1 MGSVESAGTS
11 AGMPIRVVVFDLDG
25 VLVDSEP
32 WWDAARVDFTARRGL
47 RWGPDDQRA
56 VMGPNSLGWARIM
69 AERLGLDEP
78 LEAIVDEVV
87 GGVVGRYRS
96 LPAPV
101 IAPAVRAVRRM
112 GADRPLAVASSSHR
126 AVIGAALEAIGLG
139 SAFAVVVSSDE
150 VAHGKPAPDVYL
162 ETARR
167 LGEDPAGC
175 LVIEDSLNGVRAG
188 RAAGMRVVLVPSA
201 LVPPADGAR
210 EAASLV
216 LDSLDQLDAAAIA
229 QLEAAG

>member
-1 MGSVESAGTS
+1 MRPVERSSA
-11 AGMPIRVVVFDLDG
+11 APPPIRAVVFDLDG

-32 WWDAARVDFTARRGL
+32 WWDESRVDFAARRGL
-47 RWGPDDQRA
+47 SWGPDDQHA

-78 LEAIVDEVV
+78 IEAIADEVV

-96 LPAPV
+96 RPAPV
-101 IAPAVRAVRRM
+101 IEPAVRAVRRLR
-112 GADRPLAVASSSHR
+112 GRYSLAVASSSHA
-126 AVIGAALEAIGLG
+126 AVIQAALEALDLWP
-139 SAFAVVVSSDE
+139 AFEVVVSSDE

-162 ETARR
+162 EAVRR
-167 LGEDPAGC
+167 LRQEPGAC
-175 LVIEDSLNGVRAG
+175 LVVEDSLNGVLAG

-210 EAASLV
+210 EVASLV
-216 LDSLDQLDAAAIA
+216 LESLDQLDDATIA
-229 QLEAAG
+229 GLLATG